1 MNVVSRRDGRDLFPN
16 LMNLCIPIEWI
27 AVRHDIFQAR
37 LQDCMRALCGKAAH
51 TIILANDG
59 RFLADH
65 VNRESERVAA
75 QHESGTS

>member
-37 LQDCMRALCGKAAH
+37 LQDCMRSLCGKAARH
-51 TIILANDG
+51 NHSCVTTG
-59 RFLADH
+59 GFLLIM
-65 VNRESERVAA
+65 
-75 QHESGTS
+75 